1 MKDKREALDVPK
13 PKKHDLKDA
22 LKMSYTAGSGVV
34 DMPVEAMAPP
44 IERKQLKR
52 IEAHSDV
59 ELFDAINGAVTHCAK
74 YGLDSEGHDAKARYH
89 EWELAVSEAMSLIE
103 LESRGCSM
111 SGRGVCTKG
120 CHKIGD
126 VLGVDAESRQALR
139 EFVSAHP
146 EEQEMIQESLEF
158 RKMVG
163 VAVMQL
169 RSQAS
174 AA

>member
-1 MKDKREALDVPK
+1 VSAFGTNRRGNTTPHQRGRLIVMRRTASVLHKASK
-13 PKKHDLKDA
+13 P
-22 LKMSYTAGSGVV
+22 
-34 DMPVEAMAPP
+34 
-44 IERKQLKR
+44 
-52 IEAHSDV
+52 
-59 ELFDAINGAVTHCAK
+59 
-74 YGLDSEGHDAKARYH
+74 LDSEGHDAKARYH

-139 EFVSAHP
+139 EFVAAHP
-146 EEQEMIQESLEF
+146 EEQALVHEALEF